1 LRELIVGNSRISNSV
16 ILSPSF
22 GRRIS
27 RNVSGLLAVSGLFY
41 ECLSLPKSLQRAI
54 KFERLREILRPKE
67 GLRMTGIKK
76 QFPVSKCVIFFCL
89 LLLSSSAFSQ
99 NDKVQVIVTK
109 GVERVRIAVA
119 DFKAANADPNTAALL
134 TTFNQVL
141 YSDLQNAGIFDV
153 VSKSFNPLDT
163 PSSPQDVKIDAWG
176 NPPANAAMLA
186 FGNLGVSGGQ
196 VAVYGWL
203 YDVKNTVAPQVLG
216 KQYREDA
223 TPDNARLIAH
233 RFADEIIFRLGGG
246 IPGVAESKI
255 VFVSNRTGTKEI
267 WMMDYDGYGE
277 HQITHLG
284 SVSLSPRIS
293 PDNSRIAFVEL
304 GKRSVNIRMY
314 SLDLNRLVTFPSI
327 GGTTL
332 SPAWSPDGSHLAFSS
347 SRTGDPEI
355 YVSNSAGGELKRIT
369 EAHGPDVS
377 PVWNP
382 KTGAQIAWVS
392 GRSGLPQIYT
402 MAADGTNPQRMT
414 DTGYAVSPSWSPDG
428 QWLAFAWSRKYGPGI
443 PGGQDIYIM
452 DVASKQWSQLTHDSG
467 TNDFPS
473 WSPDGRHIIFQ
484 SNRTGTTQIWTMLA
498 DGTQQQQLTHTGQ
511 NSQPNWS
518 WK

>member
-1 LRELIVGNSRISNSV
+1 
-16 ILSPSF
+16 
-22 GRRIS
+22 
-27 RNVSGLLAVSGLFY
+27 
-41 ECLSLPKSLQRAI
+41 
-54 KFERLREILRPKE
+54 
-67 GLRMTGIKK
+67 MTGIKK
-76 QFPVSKCVIFFCL
+76 HFPFLHCAIIVCV
-89 LLLSSSAFSQ
+89 LLLSSAAFSQ

-119 DFKAANADPNTAALL
+119 DFKAANADPNTATLL

-153 VSKSFNPLDT
+153 VSKSFNPLQT
-163 PSSPQDVKIDAWG
+163 PGDPQDITACDVQPGTGNVNPATCPKKLDAWG
-176 NPPANAAMLA
+176 NPPTNAAMLA

-196 VAVYGWL
+196 LAVYGWL

-216 KQYREDA
+216 KQYHETA

-233 RFADEIIFRLGGG
+233 EFADEIIFRLGNG
-246 IPGVAESKI
+246 IAGVAESKI
-255 VFVSNRTGTKEI
+255 VFVSNRSGSKEI

-284 SVSLSPRIS
+284 GVSLSPRIS

-304 GKRSVNIRMY
+304 GKKSVNIRMY
-314 SLDLNRLVTFPSI
+314 SLDLNRLVTFPGI

-332 SPAWSPDGSHLAFSS
+332 SPAWSPDGLHLAFSS

-355 YVSNSAGGELKRIT
+355 YVSNASGGEVKRVT

-382 KTGAQIAWVS
+382 KTGAQISWVS

-428 QWLAFAWSRKYGPGI
+428 QWLAFAWSRKYGPGV

-452 DVASKQWSQLTHDSG
+452 DVASKQWSQLTHESG

-473 WSPDGRHIIFQ
+473 WSPDGRHIVFQ
-484 SNRTGTTQIWTMLA
+484 SNRTGPTQIWTMLA

-511 NSQPNWS
+511 NTQPNWS

>member
-1 LRELIVGNSRISNSV
+1 MVHRKERIASSQIAACALV
-16 ILSPSF
+16 SSTSQFSF
-22 GRRIS
+22 RRIFIGIISIIFLALSTS
-27 RNVSGLLAVSGLFY
+27 RAALSQEDKFKGIVS
-41 ECLSLPKSLQRAI
+41 Q
-54 KFERLREILRPKE
+54 
-67 GLRMTGIKK
+67 
-76 QFPVSKCVIFFCL
+76 
-89 LLLSSSAFSQ
+89 
-99 NDKVQVIVTK
+99 

-119 DFKAANADPNTAALL
+119 DFKATAEDPNTTPLQ

-153 VSKSFNPLDT
+153 VSKSFNPLDQ
-163 PSSPQDVKIDAWG
+163 PSGPQDVKIDAWG
-176 NPPANAAMLA
+176 NPPTNAAMLA
-186 FGNLGVSGGQ
+186 FGNLGVGGGQ
-196 VAVYGWL
+196 LSVSGWL

-223 TPDNARLIAH
+223 TQDNARLIAH

-246 IPGVAESKI
+246 LPGIAESKI

-267 WMMDYDGYGE
+267 WEMDYDGYGE

-293 PDNSRIAFVEL
+293 PDGSRIAFVEL
-304 GKRSVNIRMY
+304 GKRAVNIKMY
-314 SLDLNRLVTFPSI
+314 SIDLGRLVTFPMI

-332 SPAWSPDGSHLAFSS
+332 SPAWSPDGLHLAFSS

-355 YVSNSAGGELKRIT
+355 YVSNPSGGELKRVT

-402 MAADGTNPQRMT
+402 MESDGTNPQRMT
-414 DTGYAVSPSWSPDG
+414 DTGYAVSPSWSPNG
-428 QWLAFAWSRKYGPGI
+428 QWLVFAWSRKYGPGV

-452 DVASKQWSQLTHDSG
+452 DVASKQWSQLTHESG

-484 SNRTGTTQIWTMLA
+484 SNRNGGTQIWTMLA
-498 DGTQQQQLTHTGQ
+498 DGTEQHQVTHTGQ

>member
-1 LRELIVGNSRISNSV
+1 MVWLYRMAY
-16 ILSPSF
+16 
-22 GRRIS
+22 
-27 RNVSGLLAVSGLFY
+27 RNVSASALLNCTPQALVRRGLSAIIATTFFF
-41 ECLSLPKSLQRAI
+41 LSAAPSASSQED
-54 KFERLREILRPKE
+54 KFK
-67 GLRMTGIKK
+67 GI
-76 QFPVSKCVIFFCL
+76 
-89 LLLSSSAFSQ
+89 
-99 NDKVQVIVTK
+99 VQQ

-119 DFKAANADPNTAALL
+119 DFKPTSADPNTAPLE

-153 VSKSFNPLDT
+153 VSKSFNPLDQ
-163 PSSPQDVKIDAWG
+163 PSSPQDAKIDAWG
-176 NPPANAAMLA
+176 NPPTNAAMLA
-186 FGNLGVSGGQ
+186 FGNLGLSGGQ
-196 VAVYGWL
+196 LSVFGWL
-203 YDVKNTVAPQVLG
+203 YDVKNTVSPQVLG

-223 TPDNARLIAH
+223 TQENARLIAH

-246 IPGVAESKI
+246 LPGIAESKI
-255 VFVSNRTGTKEI
+255 VFVSNRSGTKEI
-267 WMMDYDGYGE
+267 WEMDYDGNGE
-277 HQITHLG
+277 HPVTRLG
-284 SVSLSPRIS
+284 SVCLSPRIS
-293 PDNSRIAFVEL
+293 PDGSRIAFVEL
-304 GKRSVNIRMY
+304 GKRSVNLRMY
-314 SLDLNRLVTFPSI
+314 SIDLNRLITFPAI
-327 GGTTL
+327 GGTTI
-332 SPAWSPDGSHLAFSS
+332 SPAWSPDGAHLAFSS

-355 YVSNSAGGELKRIT
+355 YVSNPSGGELKRIT

-392 GRSGLPQIYT
+392 GRSGLPQIFT
-402 MAADGTNPQRMT
+402 MESDGANPQRMT
-414 DTGYAVSPSWSPDG
+414 DTGYAVSPSWSPNG

-473 WSPDGRHIIFQ
+473 WSPDGRHIVFQ
-484 SNRTGTTQIWTMLA
+484 SNRNGTTQVWTMLA
-498 DGTQQQQLTHTGQ
+498 DGTEQHPLTHTGQ